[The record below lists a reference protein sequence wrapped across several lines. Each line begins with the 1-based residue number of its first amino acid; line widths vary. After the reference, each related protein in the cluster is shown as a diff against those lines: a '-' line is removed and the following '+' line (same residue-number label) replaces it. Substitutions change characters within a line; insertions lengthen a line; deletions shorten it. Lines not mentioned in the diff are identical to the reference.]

1 MMANRVFNLMPF
13 VLVIGAI
20 ATIIILVSVYYK
32 REDSSVRTDKSVAYK
47 HSQVKHGKAKVY

>member
-1 MMANRVFNLMPF
+1 MANRVFNLMPF